1 MYRIFSQRAIP
12 VYLIIIIVLL
22 VYFVPVTVPY
32 RIKSTGK
39 VMPAREYILSIGR
52 DGQLI
57 SNLMDNRKG
66 VSNQFNAF
74 QYERG
79 GEVSYII
86 NQKISVGEIVRSG
99 DTLANISS
107 YNTQKLLVS
116 LQGDLR
122 VMEAMLALYQSGEKR
137 EVIEKANA
145 ELDYALADA
154 DIQDSIFARNK
165 KLYDTQVI
173 PDEEYELQYRETR
186 LRHLQIAIN
195 KKQLSALKSG
205 VKEEEIDY
213 ILSQIDK
220 IKQDINIVEKQIEK
234 HTLLSPVTGV
244 VQHTAPGDTLLIIHD
259 VSEYLVFVPVR
270 FSQKKH
276 LSPGTPVKIHIVHI
290 GKNLTGEF
298 IQTNNTIYFIDGKQ
312 VLMSMVSLKGSFT
325 DVYPGM
331 VVKCSI
337 NCGEITLKEY
347 LKRLFVSVIIS

>member
-1 MYRIFSQRAIP
+1 MYRILSQRAIP

-22 VYFVPVTVPY
+22 VYFMPVTVPY

-39 VMPAREYILSIGR
+39 VMPAREYILSVGR

-74 QYERG
+74 QFERG
-79 GEVSYII
+79 DEVSYTI
-86 NQKISVGEIVRSG
+86 NQTITVGEEIRSG
-99 DTLANISS
+99 DTLAKISS
-107 YNTQKLLVS
+107 YNTQRLLVS

-122 VMEAMLALYQSGEKR
+122 VMEAMLALYQSGEKK

-220 IKQDINIVEKQIEK
+220 IKQDLKIVEEQVKRHI
-234 HTLLSPVTGV
+234 LLSPITGI
-244 VQHTAPGDTLLIIHD
+244 VQHTAPGDTLLIVHD
-259 VSEYLVFVPVR
+259 VSGYLVFMPVR
-270 FSQKKH
+270 FGQKKH
-276 LSPGTPVKIHIVHI
+276 LSPGTPVKIHIIHTRR
-290 GKNLTGEF
+290 NLNGEF
-298 IQTNNTIYFIDGKQ
+298 IQTSNTISFIDGQQ
-312 VLMSMVSLKGSFT
+312 VLMSMVLLKGSFT

-347 LKRLFVSVIIS
+347 LKRFLISVLKS

>member
-1 MYRIFSQRAIP
+1 MYRVFSQRGIP
-12 VYLIIIIVLL
+12 AYLIIIMVLL

-32 RIKSTGK
+32 RIKNTGK
-39 VMPAREYILSIGR
+39 VMPAREYVLSVGR

-74 QYERG
+74 QFERG
-79 GEVSYII
+79 DEVGYTI
-86 NQKISVGEIVRSG
+86 NPRIRVGETVRLG

-107 YNTQKLLVS
+107 YNTQRLLIS

-122 VMEAMLALYQSGEKR
+122 VMEATLALCQSGEKP

-154 DIQDSIFARNK
+154 AIQDTLFARNK

-195 KKQLSALKSG
+195 KKQLSALESG
-205 VKEEEIDY
+205 VQEEEIDK

-220 IKQDINIVEKQIEK
+220 IKQDLKIVEEQVRRHI
-234 HTLLSPVTGV
+234 LLSPVTGV

-259 VSEYLVFVPVR
+259 VSAYLVFMPVR
-270 FSQKKH
+270 FGQKKQV
-276 LSPGTPVKIHIVHI
+276 SPGTPVKIQILHARE
-290 GKNLTGEF
+290 NLTGEF
-298 IQTNNTIYFIDGKQ
+298 IQTSNTIYFIDGQQ
-312 VLMSMVSLKGSFT
+312 VLMAMILLKGPFD

-337 NCGEITLKEY
+337 NCGEISLKEY
-347 LKRLFVSVIIS
+347 LKRYFISVVTS